1 MESRNIMTNPNR
13 NAFASQPHRNPY
25 HNAATYYP
33 SGSNGLNPSLASNA
47 YPHPQAP
54 VVPTQ
59 SLNPNPVA
67 GSRPGARGAHHA
79 STTSYRYGG
88 HYNDMQGSHAPP
100 GPYPSSRTSPCP
112 YPYLYTYYPNSN
124 MTAPSP
130 YQVNASRHKYPGQ
143 AAQGHFSSLPRGP
156 PVSSHTVSPSDPSY
170 YIPRRSPTPPPS
182 PPRQW
187 VEINP
192 THTASHQVK
201 HDRQSRRPGGSS
213 GGHHR
218 HPAPSSADHPRSH
231 SRSSSTHSWRSISP
245 SVEETGCQPTAGAS
259 KFGHGPEMKEERK
272 QKRSA
277 RPLKSIL
284 RNCHAPK
291 PDPTPK
297 SFPSSS
303 RSGPNVKDAQT
314 EQIDKLT
321 AKLTEIIGNQNTTEN
336 IGRDRTHSNS
346 LEFSKRKGKGKERA
360 SDVGDESENDGWKSG
375 SRTPELSDWGTISPE
390 KVFVIP
396 SASSSGSK
404 GKGKVSAE
412 SMQQHWDGS
421 GRLKDDH
428 RGIDTDGRHDI
439 TSEQDREGTL
449 TLSREGRGS
458 TRSHIPRPAT
468 PYGKGHLPGDTP
480 VVYTVEARTL
490 RIGSGSGEVMNS
502 YGKHKLSAYALGLTS
517 RR

>member
-1 MESRNIMTNPNR
+1 MESRNMMTNPNR

-33 SGSNGLNPSLASNA
+33 SGPSGLNPSLVSNA
-47 YPHPQAP
+47 YTHPQAP

-59 SLNPNPVA
+59 SFNRNPVA

-88 HYNDMQGSHAPP
+88 HYNDTQGSHAPP
-100 GPYPSSRTSPCP
+100 GPYASSRTSPYP

-130 YQVNASRHKYPGQ
+130 HQTYQMNASRHKYPGQ
-143 AAQGHFSSLPRGP
+143 AAQGYFTSLPRGP

-182 PPRQW
+182 PPRPW

-201 HDRQSRRPGGSS
+201 HGRQSRRPGGSS

-218 HPAPSSADHPRSH
+218 HPAPSSADHPRK
-231 SRSSSTHSWRSISP
+231 
-245 SVEETGCQPTAGAS
+245 ETGCQTTAGTS
-259 KFGHGPEMKEERK
+259 KIGHGPEIKDDR
-272 QKRSA
+272 KRSA

-336 IGRDRTHSNS
+336 IGRDRTHLIS
-346 LEFSKRKGKGKERA
+346 LESSKRKGKGKERA
-360 SDVGDESENDGWKSG
+360 SDVGDESENDGWKSRT
-375 SRTPELSDWGTISPE
+375 RTPELSDWGTISPE
-390 KVFVIP
+390 KVFMIP
-396 SASSSGSK
+396 PASSSGSK
-404 GKGKVSAE
+404 GTGKVSAE
-412 SMQQHWDGS
+412 SMEQHWDGS

-428 RGIDTDGRHDI
+428 RAIDGDGRHHIATD
-439 TSEQDREGTL
+439 QDREGTS
-449 TLSREGRGS
+449 TLLREGR
-458 TRSHIPRPAT
+458 RSAQSHKGPSDIARPAT
-468 PYGKGHLPGDTP
+468 PYVEGHLPAGTP
-480 VVYTVEARTL
+480 VVYTAEARTL
-490 RIGSGSGEVMNS
+490 RIGSGSGEVMNRD
-502 YGKHKLSAYALGLTS
+502 GRNKLSAYALGLT
-517 RR
+517 RRR